1 MFSPPH
7 QDRDNIYSQE
17 PSTRLPREPAEGVK
31 YLSKYE
37 IFNKDSLYRITFAL
51 SRSIAFISDP

>member
-37 IFNKDSLYRITFAL
+37 IFILHYLCSLKVNCVHK
-51 SRSIAFISDP
+51 

>member
-37 IFNKDSLYRITFAL
+37 IFIY
-51 SRSIAFISDP
+51 